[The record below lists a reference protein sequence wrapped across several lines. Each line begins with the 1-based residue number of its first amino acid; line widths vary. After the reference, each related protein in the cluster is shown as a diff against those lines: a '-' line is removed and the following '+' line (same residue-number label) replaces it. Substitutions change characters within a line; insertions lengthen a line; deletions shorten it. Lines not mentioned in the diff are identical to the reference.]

1 MSEIKNIDKQTK
13 KDMILNSV
21 ISLTIITLYLLVS
34 FRTFSEFIKE
44 SPSITLVKGD
54 VKIFVN
60 GVWIPLRAGISGDKI
75 KNLKLKVEGGEVS
88 LGEKLKIKADYAEI
102 ELSGNEIS
110 VAKGKADIKIE
121 EKTFRLKEGEKIKA
135 YIETGKITEETKP
148 ETESRKLA
156 EKPPEINEQTKE
168 QEKFKG
174 SEEKIATPEEKI
186 KEGEITSGK
195 SEQKINIPELER
207 KQLKITSTKIN
218 QEGKWVKIKV
228 EGENIKKVI
237 VNGIPFYSKST
248 EYNIS
253 IPFEEGEHELK
264 IIAEGINGETELIK
278 QEKILID
285 ITPPKIKKKSIKW
298 QL

>member
-102 ELSGNEIS
+102 ELSGNEIL

-135 YIETGKITEETKP
+135 DIETGKIMEETKP
-148 ETESRKLA
+148 ETESRKLV
-156 EKPPEINEQTKE
+156 EKSPEINEQTKE

-195 SEQKINIPELER
+195 SEQKINIPEVER
-207 KQLKITSTKIN
+207 KQLKIIATKIN